1 MGSIIIFCFVLR
13 GVDTSDRCST
23 SEPWLQPGVAFL
35 NLFFKVTDKS
45 HLKKYKM
52 LPDSTAVPW
61 REGLPPYMA
70 ASGDIAGGSN

>member
-1 MGSIIIFCFVLR
+1 MKLSKARKQEEDGEGVGSIIIFCFVLR

-45 HLKKYKM
+45 HLK
-52 LPDSTAVPW
+52 
-61 REGLPPYMA
+61 
-70 ASGDIAGGSN
+70 